1 MIYEGRQLQAAVA
14 SICPDIENRVAQCR
28 APASERALWWE
39 LSACV
44 LSSQVPFTLAIAA
57 AEAIDKSGVLY
68 CNPHCE
74 NVGNEIHG
82 ILRTPLIVG
91 GRERLYRFPSVR
103 AVQLER
109 VHADVMTRADSLTA
123 LLSGFATANHARR
136 WLVDNAHGLG
146 PKQASMFL
154 RNVALTYDLAIIDR
168 HVLDYMSLTGLRS
181 KGGSAVSSLKHYLPL
196 EDVLRVHAE
205 DLKCPVGILDWAI
218 WIVMRIAKQQKR
230 YAQ

>member
-1 MIYEGRQLQAAVA
+1 MSYEGRQLQSAVA
-14 SICPDIENRVAQCR
+14 SICPDIENRVSQCR
-28 APASERALWWE
+28 NTADERALWWE

-44 LSSQVPFTLAIAA
+44 LSSQVPYALATAA
-57 AEAIDKSGVLY
+57 ADAIDKSGVLY
-68 CNPHCE
+68 RSHHCGD
-74 NVGNEIHG
+74 VGNAIHG
-82 ILRTPLIVG
+82 ILRTPLKVG
-91 GRERLYRFPSVR
+91 GRERLYRFPLVR

-109 VHADVMTRADSLTA
+109 IHSSVLSNTDSLST
-123 LLSGFATANHARR
+123 LLTGFATANQARR
-136 WLVDNAHGLG
+136 WLVDNAHGIG

-168 HVLDYMSLTGLRS
+168 HVLDYMSLTGLHS
-181 KGGSAVSSLKHYLPL
+181 KGGSAVNSLKHYLPL

>member
-14 SICPDIENRVAQCR
+14 SICPDIETRVAQR
-28 APASERALWWE
+28 GAPADERALWWE
-39 LSACV
+39 LSVCV
-44 LSSQVPFTLAIAA
+44 LSSQVPFSLAIAA
-57 AEAIDKSGVLY
+57 AEAIDKSGVM
-68 CNPHCE
+68 HSSSHFE
-74 NVGNEIHG
+74 NLRDEIDA
-82 ILRTPLIVG
+82 ILRRPLNVS

-109 VHADVMTRADSLTA
+109 IRTSVLDSAESLSA
-123 LLSGFATANHARR
+123 LLAGFATANQARR

-154 RNVALTYDLAIIDR
+154 RNVALSYDLAIIDR
-168 HVLDYMSLTGLRS
+168 HVLDYMSLTGLTS
-181 KGGSAVSSLKHYLPL
+181 KGDSTVSSLKQYIPL
-196 EDVLRVHAE
+196 EDVLRTHAQ

-230 YAQ
+230 YLQ

>member
-1 MIYEGRQLQAAVA
+1 MIYEGRQLRAAVA

-68 CNPHCE
+68 CSPHCE

-82 ILRTPLIVG
+82 ILRTPLKVG
-91 GRERLYRFPSVR
+91 GHQRLYRFPSVR

-109 VHADVMTRADSLTA
+109 IQASVLANADSLSA
-123 LLSGFATANHARR
+123 LLAGFATAKHARR

-168 HVLDYMSLTGLRS
+168 HVLDYMSLTGLHS
-181 KGGSAVSSLKHYLPL
+181 KSSSAVSSLKHYLPL

>member
-28 APASERALWWE
+28 APADERALWWE
-39 LSACV
+39 LSVCV

-57 AEAIDKSGVLY
+57 AEVIDKSGVM
-68 CNPHCE
+68 CCSPHRE
-74 NVGNEIHG
+74 NVGDAIYAL
-82 ILRTPLIVG
+82 LRAPLKVA
-91 GRERLYRFPSVR
+91 GRERHYRFPSLR
-103 AVQLER
+103 AVQLQR
-109 VHADVMTRADSLTA
+109 IQASVLDNADSLSA
-123 LLSGFATANHARR
+123 LLAGFATAKHARR

-168 HVLDYMSLTGLRS
+168 HVLDYMSLTGLHSTDR
-181 KGGSAVSSLKHYLPL
+181 SAVSSLKQYLPL

>member
-14 SICPDIENRVAQCR
+14 SICPDIESRVAQCR
-28 APASERALWWE
+28 APADERALWWE
-39 LSACV
+39 LSVCV
-44 LSSQVPFTLAIAA
+44 LSSQVPFALAIAA
-57 AEAIDKSGVLY
+57 AEAIDRSGVLY
-68 CNPHCE
+68 CSRNDE
-74 NVGNEIHG
+74 NVRDAIHG
-82 ILRTPLIVG
+82 ILRTHLKVG

-109 VHADVMTRADSLTA
+109 IHSSVLTNADSLTA
-123 LLSGFATANHARR
+123 LLAGFATANHARR

-154 RNVALTYDLAIIDR
+154 RNVALTYDQAIIDR
-168 HVLDYMSLTGLRS
+168 HVLDYMSLTGLHLN
-181 KGGSAVSSLKHYLPL
+181 GGSAVSSLKHYLPL

-205 DLKCPVGILDWAI
+205 HLKCPVGILDWAI